1 MMKKSAGLRQNGR
14 SVKSTGR
21 KPSEAMKNTRDKILD
36 TAERLFAVRGAEAVS
51 LREINTAAGVSQG
64 VLHYHFGGRDGVI
77 EAVLERRLPAITA
90 ERRTMIEEI
99 KTGPQP
105 PTLRQLMSVIVRP
118 LARVALE
125 GGKPGQRFLKVM
137 ARLSLEHNKTF
148 RQVVTRYFAQL
159 GLETTELIAQQLD
172 GLSRE
177 MVEYRLLMSSYSM
190 YNTLAEL
197 EQTHTYW
204 REEPMPISLT
214 PEQRVEALL
223 DFFCYGLQVPAP
235 DKKPQRR

>member
-1 MMKKSAGLRQNGR
+1 
-14 SVKSTGR
+14 
-21 KPSEAMKNTRDKILD
+21 MKNTRDKILD

-64 VLHYHFGGRDGVI
+64 VLHYHFGGREGVI

-90 ERRTMIEEI
+90 ERRAMIEQI
-99 KTGPQP
+99 KAQPQP
-105 PTLRQLMSVIVRP
+105 PTLRQLMAVIVLP

-159 GLETTELIAQQLD
+159 GLETTELIAQRL
-172 GLSRE
+172 GEVSRE
-177 MVEYRLLMSSYSM
+177 LVEYRLLMSSYTM
-190 YNTLAEL
+190 YSTLAEL
-197 EQTHTYW
+197 EQTVHYW
-204 REEPMPISLT
+204 REEPTPFTLT
-214 PEQRVEALL
+214 PEQRVQALL
-223 DFFCYGLQVPAP
+223 DFFCHGLQVPQPETQKPEQAKKE
-235 DKKPQRR
+235 KKPRPR